1 MLIFEKSVY
10 GINIA
15 FNKTDNSQKRDFP
28 YMKKILCKGFSFSG
42 VVSGLKKNNQKDL
55 GLIYSEVPTSIA
67 GVFTKNRVQAAPVL
81 LDRERIK
88 KGFCRAVI
96 VNSGS
101 ANCCTGDQ
109 GMKDAISE
117 ARLAAYGLN
126 ISEELIFVAST
137 GVIGKPLALD
147 KIEAAVPAL
156 VKALSPGGINDFAQ
170 AIMTTD
176 TVPKIVSRNGNI
188 GGSGFNIT
196 GVAKGAGM
204 ICPDMATMLCF
215 VCTDAEASP
224 GYLKEALLSSVE
236 KSFNRITIDGD
247 TSTND
252 TVLVMANG
260 VSGTVV
266 GSRSDKTYFKELLGE
281 VLMELAKMVVKD
293 GEGATK
299 LVDIIVKGAASGSEA
314 EKIAKTIA
322 NSSLVKTAL
331 FGEDANWG
339 RILAAA
345 GRSGVEFD
353 PGLADIYFNDVLMVK
368 NGMGC
373 GDAAEI
379 EATKVLKNPE
389 FTIMVDLKM
398 GEGKASVLTCDFS
411 IDYVKINAD
420 YRS

>member
-1 MLIFEKSVY
+1 MVMCGGRPHETVRNQIKGFVY
-10 GINIA
+10 METI
-15 FNKTDNSQKRDFP
+15 R
-28 YMKKILCKGFSFSG
+28 CKGFSFSG

-88 KGFCRAVI
+88 KGLCRAVI

-109 GMKDAISE
+109 GMKDAVSE

-126 ISEELIFVAST
+126 ISEELVFVAST

-147 KIEAAVPAL
+147 KIEYAVPAL

-266 GSRSDKTYFKELLGE
+266 ESRADKTYFKELLSE
-281 VLMELAKMVVKD
+281 VLMELAKMVIKD

-398 GEGKASVLTCDFS
+398 GDGKASVLTCDFS

>member
-1 MLIFEKSVY
+1 METI
-10 GINIA
+10 
-15 FNKTDNSQKRDFP
+15 R
-28 YMKKILCKGFSFSG
+28 CKGFSFSG

-88 KGFCRAVI
+88 KGLCRAVI

-109 GMKDAISE
+109 GMKDAVSE

-126 ISEELIFVAST
+126 ISEELVFVAST

-147 KIEAAVPAL
+147 KIEYAVPAL

-266 GSRSDKTYFKELLGE
+266 ESRADKTYFKELLSE
-281 VLMELAKMVVKD
+281 VLMELAKMVIKD

-398 GEGKASVLTCDFS
+398 GDGKASVLTCDFS

>member
-1 MLIFEKSVY
+1 MYTEIL
-10 GINIA
+10 
-15 FNKTDNSQKRDFP
+15 
-28 YMKKILCKGFSFSG
+28 LCKGFSFSG
-42 VVSGLKKNNQKDL
+42 VVSGLKKNGQKDL
-55 GLIYSEVPTSIA
+55 GLIYSEVPASIA
-67 GVFTKNRVQAAPVL
+67 GVFTKNRVQAAPVI
-81 LDRERIK
+81 LDRDRIK
-88 KGFCRAVI
+88 KGLCRAVI

-117 ARLAAYGLN
+117 ARLAANGLN
-126 ISEELIFVAST
+126 VSEEMVLVAST

-147 KIEAAVPAL
+147 KIEASVPEL
-156 VKALSPGGINDFAQ
+156 VKSLSRYGINDFAQ

-176 TVPKIVSRNGNI
+176 IVPKIVSRNGKI

-224 GYLKEALLSSVE
+224 GYLEDVLLSSVE

-260 VSGTVV
+260 MSGAVV
-266 GSRSDKTYFKELLGE
+266 GDRADKTYFQELFDE
-281 VLMELAKMVVKD
+281 VLKELAKMVVKD

-299 LVDIIVKGAASGSEA
+299 LVDVIVKGAASDSDA
-314 EKIAKTIA
+314 EIIARTIA
-322 NSSLVKTAL
+322 NSNLVKTAL

-345 GRSGVEFD
+345 GRSGAEFD
-353 PGLADIYFNDVLMVK
+353 PGLADIYFDDILMVK

-373 GDAAEI
+373 GDAAEM
-379 EATKVLKNPE
+379 EATKVLKKPE
-389 FTIMVDLKM
+389 FAITVDLKT
-398 GEGKASVLTCDFS
+398 GAGKASVLTCDFS